1 MDDRTREQD
10 ADHRFTP
17 RAIEAFI
24 AAQYGK
30 WQAVAKDA
38 NIKVD

>member
-1 MDDRTREQD
+1 VSTPGTA
-10 ADHRFTP
+10 ADFG
-17 RAIEAFI
+17 AFI

-30 WQAVAKDA
+30 WRAVAKDA